1 MSVSKQQVDAVFYAA
16 LQIGD
21 LPQRGFFLEQSCG
34 GDAELRAEVE
44 ARIAAQASAEDFFTR
59 SLADLALSAREL
71 GDMAPDDWLETE
83 RSQVDDIDTQ
93 IGRYRLM
100 RKLGEGGGGVVY
112 LAQQS
117 EPVNREVALK
127 IIKLGM
133 DTRDVIARFEVERQA
148 LAMMDHPNIAR
159 VFDAGATSSG
169 RPYFVMELVRGTRIT
184 EFCDANKLDVVQR
197 LDLFVQVCGA
207 IQHAHQKGVIHR
219 DIKPSNVLVAV
230 QDERSVPRVIDFGI
244 AKATAGRWGDTAS
257 LGTRELVIGTPAYM
271 SPEQA
276 AVGGLDVDTRT
287 DVYSLGALLYELLTG
302 RPPFDS
308 KVLMAEGLDALRHT
322 LREVEPP
329 RPSAL
334 LTTLPVA
341 ELEAVA
347 RNSRTKPSQ
356 LVSQLKGDLDWIIL
370 RALEKDR
377 TRRYG
382 TVNGLAADIQRFL
395 GNEPVMA
402 RPPDRLYRFR
412 KLVRRNQTVFAAG
425 LVVFVTLLAGI
436 TVSSRLFVRERA
448 ALRQQEKLRVI
459 AEQAERDQA
468 LMRQQAE
475 DREKIA
481 QAAMLVGKK
490 KLTEADAL
498 LSEIKTPPP
507 RPSLDGVEAFRWSGE
522 YAALNGEWAKAA
534 ARFSVLLKMNK
545 LEGWDTKWDWVTS
558 DYLSCSVA
566 LAECGDTS
574 GFEDF
579 RATTIADLGSINNWG
594 TVERV
599 LRATLLLPAEQK
611 TLDRIAP
618 TALHA
623 MGLVRQRAA
632 RGENVEWMPVALAL
646 WQYRQGD
653 HAGSAAWGE
662 RALAAQPHDVMLTT
676 IARTILAMASHKLGH
691 VEEAQ
696 AHLNA
701 SRVLIENKF
710 KGPLDRGSLETGYWF
725 DWAYAHVLVREAAGL
740 IEPEGAGK

>member
-1 MSVSKQQVDAVFYAA
+1 MNVSKQQVDAVFYAA

-21 LPQRGFFLEQSCG
+21 LRQRTFFLEQSCG
-34 GDAELRAEVE
+34 DDAELRAAVD
-44 ARIAAQASAEDFFTR
+44 ALIAAHASAEDFFAR
-59 SLADLALSAREL
+59 GFSDLALSAGEL
-71 GDMAPDDWLETE
+71 RDMASDDWLETE
-83 RSQVDDIDTQ
+83 RLQADDIDTQ
-93 IGRYRLM
+93 IGRYRLV

-112 LAQQS
+112 LARQS
-117 EPVNREVALK
+117 EPVKREVALK

-133 DTRDVIARFEVERQA
+133 DTRDVIARFDVERQA

-184 EFCDANKLDVVQR
+184 EFCDANKLGVAHR

-230 QDERSVPRVIDFGI
+230 QDEKPVPRVIDFGI

-257 LGTRELVIGTPAYM
+257 FGTRELMIGTPAYM

-276 AVGGLDVDTRT
+276 AGGGVDVDTRS
-287 DVYSLGALLYELLTG
+287 DIYSLGALLYELLTG
-302 RPPFDS
+302 KPPFDA
-308 KVLMAEGLDALRHT
+308 KALAADGLDAMRRT

-334 LTTLPVA
+334 LTTLPAA
-341 ELEAVA
+341 ELDAVA
-347 RNSRTKPSQ
+347 RNLRTGPAQ

-395 GNEPVMA
+395 RNEPVVA

-490 KLTEADAL
+490 KLAEADAL
-498 LSEIKTPPP
+498 LSEITTPPP

-522 YAALNGEWAKAA
+522 YAALNGQWAKAA

-545 LEGWDTKWDWVTS
+545 LEGWDKKWDWVTS
-558 DYLSCSVA
+558 DYLSCGVA
-566 LAECGDTS
+566 LAESGDTA

-579 RATTIADLGSINNWG
+579 RAATIAELGSTKNRG
-594 TVERV
+594 TVERL
-599 LRATLLLPAEQK
+599 LRATLLLPADGK
-611 TLDRIAP
+611 TLDKIAP
-618 TALHA
+618 AALHA
-623 MGLVRQRAA
+623 MDLVRERPAQ
-632 RGENVEWMPVALAL
+632 GETVEWMPTALAL

-653 HAGSAAWGE
+653 YAGSVAWGE
-662 RALAAQPHDVMLTT
+662 HALSVKPPNVMPTT
-676 IARTILAMASHKLGH
+676 IARTVLAMANHKLGRA
-691 VEEAQ
+691 EEAR

-701 SRVLIENKF
+701 SRVLIENRF
-710 KGPLDRGSLETGYWF
+710 KRPLDRGSLETGYWF
-725 DWAYAHVLVREAAGL
+725 DCAYAHVLVREAIGL
-740 IEPEGAGK
+740 IETSGD